1 MSSRVVVLAVALTG
15 YAASISQ
22 APVLAT
28 TTAATP
34 TFSKDVAPILYRNC
48 ASCHRPGE
56 SAPMSLLTF
65 SDARPWAKAIR
76 LKVVNREMP
85 PWGADRAHGEFANDP
100 SLSEQE
106 IRTIAE
112 WVDAGAPEGAAQDLP
127 VAPVF
132 PASWKIGTPDV
143 VIGMPSTYAIPAGGP
158 RILQDFP
165 IATTFD
171 EDKYIEIAEVIPGR
185 RSHTH
190 HAIVSVNDGSGSS
203 RIASYLPGGPT
214 SSLPRGV
221 VKMIP
226 KGAAINLNMHY
237 NPNGVAASD
246 GDTKIGFR
254 FARGPVEKVAITA
267 MSGTRALDI
276 PPGDSNYEAK
286 GNPFVFKEDS
296 HIISLLP
303 RMNERG
309 KDYRYTL
316 VYPDG
321 TSRILLNV
329 SRFDDAWQ
337 PAYLLKTPIAAP
349 KGSRIETL
357 AHYDNSAAN
366 KRNPDPT
373 RRVPYGPEIMN
384 GYFDYTV
391 DGQAIRLSGHQAI
404 R

>member
-1 MSSRVVVLAVALTG
+1 MLIKTGITLVVVFALIVSTADRPAAGVA
-15 YAASISQ
+15 AA
-22 APVLAT
+22 
-28 TTAATP
+28 P
-34 TFSKDVAPILYRNC
+34 TFTKDVAPILYKNC

-65 SDARPWAKAIR
+65 NDARPWAKSIR
-76 LKVVNREMP
+76 QKVVNREMP
-85 PWGADRAHGEFANDP
+85 PWGADRGHGEFANDP
-100 SLSEQE
+100 SLSEQA
-106 IRTIAE
+106 IRTITE
-112 WVDAGAPEGAAQDLP
+112 WVDGGAVEGVAADLP
-127 VAPVF
+127 TPPVF
-132 PASWKIGTPDV
+132 PDSWKIGTPDV
-143 VIGMPSTYAIPAGGP
+143 VIGMPSTYAIPENGP

-165 IATTFD
+165 IATKFD
-171 EDKYIEIAEVIPGR
+171 EDKYIEVAEVIPGR

-190 HAIVSVNDGSGSS
+190 HAIVSVNDGTGSS

-221 VKMIP
+221 VKLIP

-246 GDTKIGFR
+246 GETKIGFK
-254 FARGPVEKVAITA
+254 FATGTIEKVAITA

-276 PPGDSNYEAK
+276 PPGDPNYEAR

-309 KDYRYTL
+309 KDYMYTL

-321 TSRILLNV
+321 TSRILLKV
-329 SRFDDAWQ
+329 SRFDDGWQ
-337 PAYLLKTPIAAP
+337 PAYLLKAPIAAP
-349 KGSRIETL
+349 KGSRIETI

-366 KRNPDPT
+366 KRNPDPS

-391 DGQAIRLSGHQAI
+391 DAQRITVAR
-404 R
+404 

>member
-1 MSSRVVVLAVALTG
+1 MLRVAALVVVVACSLS
-15 YAASISQ
+15 YR
-22 APVLAT
+22 
-28 TTAATP
+28 TAANAVSEPPAAP
-34 TFSKDVAPILYRNC
+34 TFTKDVAGILYKNC
-48 ASCHRPGE
+48 ASCHRAGE
-56 SAPMSLLTF
+56 SAPMPLTTF
-65 SDARPWAKAIR
+65 AEVRPWARSIR

-85 PWGADRAHGEFANDP
+85 PWGADRRHGEFANDP
-100 SLSEQE
+100 SLSEQD

-112 WVDAGAPEGAAQDLP
+112 WVDAGAPEGAAADLP
-127 VAPVF
+127 ALPTF
-132 PASWKIGTPDV
+132 PESWKIGAPDV
-143 VIGMPSTYAIPAGGP
+143 VIGMPTTYAIPAGGP

-165 IATTFD
+165 IATKFD
-171 EDKYIEIAEVIPGR
+171 EDKYIEIAEVIPGK

-214 SSLPRGV
+214 SALPKGV
-221 VKMIP
+221 VKLIP

-246 GDTKIGFR
+246 GETKIGFR
-254 FARGPVEKVAITA
+254 FAKGPIEKVAITA

-276 PPGDSNYEAK
+276 PPGASNYEAI

-309 KDYRYTL
+309 KDYQYTL

-321 TSRILLNV
+321 TSKILLKV
-329 SRFDDAWQ
+329 SRFDDGWQ

-349 KGSRIETL
+349 KGSRIETI
-357 AHYDNSAAN
+357 AHYDNSAGN

-391 DGQAIRLSGHQAI
+391 DAQKLGTRH
-404 R
+404 

>member
-1 MSSRVVVLAVALTG
+1 M
-15 YAASISQ
+15 
-22 APVLAT
+22 P
-28 TTAATP
+28 
-34 TFSKDVAPILYRNC
+34 
-48 ASCHRPGE
+48 
-56 SAPMSLLTF
+56 LLTF

-100 SLSEQE
+100 SLSEQD

-112 WVDAGAPEGAAQDLP
+112 WVDAGAPEGAAKDLP
-127 VAPVF
+127 AAPVF

-143 VIGMPSTYAIPAGGP
+143 VIGMPSTYAIPEGGP

-165 IATTFD
+165 IATKFD
-171 EDKYIEIAEVIPGR
+171 EDKYVEIAEVIPGR

-221 VKMIP
+221 VKLIP

-237 NPNGVAASD
+237 NPNGVAATD
-246 GDTKIGFR
+246 GDTKIGFK
-254 FARGPVEKVAITA
+254 FAKGPVEKVAITA

-276 PPGDSNYEAK
+276 PPGDAELRSEGQRLRVQGRQPHHQPAAA
-286 GNPFVFKEDS
+286 
-296 HIISLLP
+296 H
-303 RMNERG
+303 ERARQG
-309 KDYRYTL
+309 L
-316 VYPDG
+316 HVYARLSRRP
-321 TSRILLNV
+321 SRILLKV

-349 KGSRIETL
+349 KGSRIETI

-366 KRNPDPT
+366 KRNPDPK
-373 RRVPYGPEIMN
+373 RRVPYRPEIMN

-391 DGQAIRLSGHQAI
+391 DSQNLTTAR